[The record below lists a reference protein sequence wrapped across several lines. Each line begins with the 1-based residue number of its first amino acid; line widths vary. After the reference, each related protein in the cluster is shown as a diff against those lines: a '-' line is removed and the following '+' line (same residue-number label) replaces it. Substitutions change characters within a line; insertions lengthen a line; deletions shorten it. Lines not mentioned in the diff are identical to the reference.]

1 MGACTCRIT
10 GAAGEESQT
19 ILLQGG
25 SIVDCFLPICCIMLF
40 LPELVPRNVQSTGE
54 IEEELLLIQQEAH
67 LKLEVSS
74 LTSCVAFRDH
84 IVSTVGA

>member
-1 MGACTCRIT
+1 
-10 GAAGEESQT
+10 
-19 ILLQGG
+19 
-25 SIVDCFLPICCIMLF
+25 MLF